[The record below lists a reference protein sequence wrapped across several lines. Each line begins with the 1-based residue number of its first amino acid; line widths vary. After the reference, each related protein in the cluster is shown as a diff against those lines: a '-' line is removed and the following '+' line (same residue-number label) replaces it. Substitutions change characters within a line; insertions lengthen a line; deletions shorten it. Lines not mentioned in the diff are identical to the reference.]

1 MGLRETKKLATR
13 QEIADR
19 AMQLFAERGFDHV
32 TVAEV
37 AAAAGVSEKTVFN
50 YFPTKEDLFFD
61 EVPQREAALVD
72 AVRGRKPGEP
82 VLEAVRRL
90 QAAEC
95 PRLCSPGFAVFARI
109 IEESHAL
116 QARELEVMARFAQ
129 VLADEIERAL
139 AVDERDARLA
149 ASLVVGVHRQLFRI
163 ARHRALEGRHGPAAV
178 RRLRADLD
186 RAYELLEHG
195 LGSLE
200 QPSGAPLA
208 VHRS

>member
-1 MGLRETKKLATR
+1 
-13 QEIADR
+13 
-19 AMQLFAERGFDHV
+19 MQLFAERGFDHV

-61 EVPQREAALVD
+61 EVPQREAAV
-72 AVRGRKPGEP
+72 VG
-82 VLEAVRRL
+82 AVRRL

-129 VLADEIERAL
+129 VLAAEIERAL

-149 ASLVVGVHRQLFRI
+149 ASLVVGVHRQLFRT

-200 QPSGAPLA
+200 QPSEAPLA